1 MKDKKKTKHKP
12 YVSSPDESMFRIM
25 AEKSPNMIFVNKGGR
40 VIYANEKCEEIMGY
54 SKEEFYS
61 PDFYFLSIIAP
72 ESQEMVKD
80 NFLKHM
86 KGDEVPPSTY
96 SLITKDGRKIDVI
109 NSTSLISLD
118 NEKAILGIL
127 TDITEQKKSRR

>member
-61 PDFYFLSIIAP
+61 PDFYFR
-72 ESQEMVKD
+72 
-80 NFLKHM
+80 
-86 KGDEVPPSTY
+86 VPGRAHSLGGGSPLQARQGELLAGRQGY
-96 SLITKDGRKIDVI
+96 SP
-109 NSTSLISLD
+109 
-118 NEKAILGIL
+118 
-127 TDITEQKKSRR
+127 